1 MMRRLVFITQRIDPD
16 DPVLGATVAKV
27 GALAG
32 LVDEAVVLC
41 DSAVDGALPCN
52 CRVRTF
58 GSDARAGR
66 GARFELALAR
76 ELHPRPVAVV
86 AHMVPLYALLAA
98 PLVRPLRVP
107 LLLWFTH
114 WKDSTK
120 LRAAERV
127 CTAIVS
133 VDTRSFPFRSR
144 KVHAVGH
151 GIDVSEFPCADAP
164 PDGPLRAVALGRYSP
179 AKGLEAVLRGFRL
192 AIDAGLDAQLA
203 VHGTTGTPLEREHEA
218 QLEALLEQLRLSDR
232 VELGGP
238 VPRSQVPALFAASHV
253 LVNNMQAGAPD
264 KVVYEAAASCLP
276 VLASNPVFDELL
288 PPELR
293 FVRDEPETLAER
305 LLELDRR
312 RRPELRQLVVE
323 HHSVESWAQGI
334 LRAAE

>member
-1 MMRRLVFITQRIDPD
+1 VDKLVFITQRIDLD

-27 GALAG
+27 GALAE
-32 LVDEAVVLC
+32 LVDDVVVLC
-41 DSAVDGALPCN
+41 DSAVEGALPAN

-58 GSDARAGR
+58 GSDMRAGR

-76 ELHPRPVAVV
+76 ELRPRPVAVV

-98 PLVRPLRVP
+98 PLARPLRVP

-114 WKDSTK
+114 WKDSAK

-133 VDTRSFPFRSR
+133 VDMRSFPFPSR

-179 AKGLEAVLRGFRL
+179 AKGLDAVLRGLRL
-192 AIDAGLDAQLA
+192 ALDAGLDAHLV
-203 VHGTTGTPLEREHEA
+203 VHGTTGTALEREHKAHLEVLRD
-218 QLEALLEQLRLSDR
+218 QLCLSDR

-238 VPRSQVPALFAASHV
+238 VPRPHVSALFAASHV

-293 FVRDEPETLAER
+293 FVRDEPETLSER
-305 LLELDRR
+305 LLALDRR
-312 RRPELRQLVVE
+312 RRPELRQLVAE
-323 HHSVESWAQGI
+323 HHSVESWARGI
-334 LRAAE
+334 LRAAQ